1 MKRIAYLAPELPALS
16 ATFVFNEIL
25 ALEKLG
31 AEVQTYSIHIPNSKA
46 HGERA
51 EQMAGQTPI
60 VYKQSMISTF
70 KAFVIN
76 LLTHKRSSFKG
87 IVQFI
92 GDLIKTGILS
102 KTSLKLTYQF
112 LRGAWLAGD
121 LRRKNIEL
129 RKMDQLKSDFVSNVS
144 HELRTPLTS
153 IAGYT
158 KLMTMEKLG
167 TITEAQKKGLEIV
180 AEEAE
185 RLTRLINNVLDLS
198 KLESG
203 RVKFKLEV
211 IDISELAKLTTDT
224 MKATAS
230 EKQIKLNIHGP
241 KIKFKASRDLIK
253 QVFLNLLSNALKFT
267 PEGGSIDV
275 TIKKLKQDVQV
286 SVKDTGKGV
295 SKELIPKLFDKFYQ
309 VDGSMTREYG
319 GTGLGLVIVKHII
332 DAHKG
337 KIKVKSELGKGSEF
351 VFTLPLRK

>member
-121 LRRKNIEL
+121 LRRKNIEHL
-129 RKMDQLKSDFVSNVS
+129 HIHFAHVPTQIGMYAAAL
-144 HELRTPLTS
+144 
-153 IAGYT
+153 AGVPFSFT
-158 KLMTMEKLG
+158 
-167 TITEAQKKGLEIV
+167 AH
-180 AEEAE
+180 
-185 RLTRLINNVLDLS
+185 LS
-198 KLESG
+198 A
-203 RVKFKLEV
+203 RC
-211 IDISELAKLTTDT
+211 
-224 MKATAS
+224 
-230 EKQIKLNIHGP
+230 
-241 KIKFKASRDLIK
+241 
-253 QVFLNLLSNALKFT
+253 
-267 PEGGSIDV
+267 
-275 TIKKLKQDVQV
+275 
-286 SVKDTGKGV
+286 
-295 SKELIPKLFDKFYQ
+295 
-309 VDGSMTREYG
+309 
-319 GTGLGLVIVKHII
+319 
-332 DAHKG
+332 
-337 KIKVKSELGKGSEF
+337 
-351 VFTLPLRK
+351 